1 MQRNGNGTGG
11 LSGYKF
17 PEGGWYN
24 DRDLPDG
31 DTRHAESHL
40 LMEFE
45 MLEYIALGLLIVMST
60 FIIFLIIYVHDIPYE
75 IAKKRDHPHQ
85 DAIHIAGWVSLF
97 LLHTIWPLLWIWA
110 YLYKPGEK
118 FLQMEVTGAGSEEQ
132 NKRIE
137 QLEEQV
143 LALSTTLEGLM
154 APVSADMV
162 EEN

>member
-1 MQRNGNGTGG
+1 
-11 LSGYKF
+11 
-17 PEGGWYN
+17 
-24 DRDLPDG
+24 
-31 DTRHAESHL
+31 
-40 LMEFE
+40 
-45 MLEYIALGLLIVMST
+45 MLEYIALGLSITMST
-60 FIIFLIIYVHDIPYE
+60 FIIYLIIYIHDIPYE

-132 NKRIE
+132 NKRIK

-143 LALSTTLEGLM
+143 LALSTALNGLGTL
-154 APVSADMV
+154 VSEDKV
-162 EEN
+162 EENPNG